1 MKNYIER
8 AAQMKKLKGNVVDL
22 EGEIK
27 SLTAEMAE
35 AVTDLEIARRELIR
49 EEEGFVKR
57 NLDDVL
63 GREII

>member
-27 SLTAEMAE
+27 SLTAEMAAAE
-35 AVTDLEIARRELIR
+35 TDLEIARRELVK

-57 NLDDVL
+57 YLDDVL
-63 GREII
+63 ECQIA